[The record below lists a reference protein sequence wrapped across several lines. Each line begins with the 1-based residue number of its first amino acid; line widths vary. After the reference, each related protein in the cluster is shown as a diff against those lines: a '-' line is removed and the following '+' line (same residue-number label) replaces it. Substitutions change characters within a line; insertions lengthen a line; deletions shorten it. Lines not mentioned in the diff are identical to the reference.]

1 MFSPLNVSVS
11 EINYYVGISGSS
23 IDYVLETFK
32 MSPPTNLCQILSYKL
47 EIEPSSLLTEFHES
61 MFVPISTSNVKALI
75 KLFVISNCSSHELD
89 VSEIATE
96 LHAKCPYSA
105 TFSLSCDVA
114 TADPFN
120 VLNEVCLHA
129 GNLNKKAGRKI
140 PSYEPSN

>member
-1 MFSPLNVSVS
+1 MGKLAASQDSDSASGRVLDFDLFTDSTKGLSKRS
-11 EINYYVGISGSS
+11 LHIGYVKG
-23 IDYVLETFK
+23 VH
-32 MSPPTNLCQILSYKL
+32 L